1 MTLFNNSLSDKS
13 SNSIDNKLKS
23 IPNFLQKE
31 NNDGHKDLSQFDNVD
46 TNEALEI
53 LSGNK
58 LDMNNNNFKTTDY
71 KNIDDPILEEMQRQS
86 QV

>member
-1 MTLFNNSLSDKS
+1 
-13 SNSIDNKLKS
+13 
-23 IPNFLQKE
+23 
-31 NNDGHKDLSQFDNVD
+31 LSQFDNVD
-46 TNEALEI
+46 TNEGLEI